1 MFTIVLL
8 EPQIPPNTGST
19 GRLCGATNTSLHIV
33 GKLGLSTWYDFGP
46 QFFKRGLI
54 VIKEVGI
61 LSSVW
66 LFILYPLVLALGYI
80 LGDKI
85 YNLF

>member
-1 MFTIVLL
+1 MLRIYIIGVCILL
-8 EPQIPPNTGST
+8 IAIIFNV
-19 GRLCGATNTSLHIV
+19 IV
-33 GKLGLSTWYDFGP
+33 GKLGISTWYDFGP

-80 LGDKI
+80 LGNKI
-85 YNLF
+85 YNLFW

>member
-1 MFTIVLL
+1 MLRIYIIGVCILL
-8 EPQIPPNTGST
+8 IAIIFNVVV
-19 GRLCGATNTSLHIV
+19 A
-33 GKLGLSTWYDFGP
+33 KLGVSTWYDFGP

-54 VIKEVGI
+54 VLKEVGV

-66 LFILYPLVLALGYI
+66 LFIVYPLVLALGYI